1 MTMQPMSESEQY
13 AAEQA
18 PPDDNDDTQDEG

>member
-1 MTMQPMSESEQY
+1 MSESEQY

-18 PPDDNDDTQDEG
+18 PPEDDGITDYAALSDGE